1 MNYEKDIRIDE
12 TALDIEWLEQPSLMI
27 KYARIAAHCRMVL
40 DQKKEA
46 LDLVKAHL
54 DQEIRSNPSEFGIE
68 KITEQVMLNTIID
81 QVPYKEAFAEYL
93 EAKFEA
99 DVAQG
104 AVRAFDA
111 RKDALENLVRLN
123 GQQYFAGPKMPRNL
137 TQERERKQEEVT
149 QLNASIARKIRRT
162 I

>member
-1 MNYEKDIRIDE
+1 
-12 TALDIEWLEQPSLMI
+12 
-27 KYARIAAHCRMVL
+27 MVL